1 MGDVV
6 GLVVNLRTVDSDYD
20 PGHGSRGTIRAHPHY
35 ARGTRGGHSGREGA
49 VSEGGR
55 GVNNMR
61 FMVNLPWGEE
71 FWLPSIPPR
80 AHNSRHWSIDR
91 VWVDRHPA
99 YQEVAVAH
107 QHNPIRDGLGVNRLG
122 FLIIINTVPALRPAV
137 SGTKTASEP

>member
-61 FMVNLPWGEE
+61 FMVNLPWGRN
-71 FWLPSIPPR
+71 FGYLQS
-80 AHNSRHWSIDR
+80 H
-91 VWVDRHPA
+91 
-99 YQEVAVAH
+99 
-107 QHNPIRDGLGVNRLG
+107 LG
-122 FLIIINTVPALRPAV
+122 LIIAGI
-137 SGTKTASEP
+137 GASTGFGRIFTPLIKKSLLHTTTTPQQT